1 MVKVTTL
8 ALVFTGKFSEFT
20 EFGLRHLR
28 QYGDAT
34 GASVRWLRKGGLG
47 LFQWRS
53 LVPFMLQVS
62 RLANL
67 DVRQSGDCR
76 HGWAQVIAG
85 NVV

>member
-1 MVKVTTL
+1 VVKVTTL

-34 GASVRWLRKGGLG
+34 GASVRCLRNYGVG

-53 LVPFMLQVS
+53 LVPSMAQVS
-62 RLANL
+62 RLAGAS
-67 DVRQSGDCR
+67 VRLER
-76 HGWAQVIAG
+76 M
-85 NVV
+85 